1 MVAWFRND
9 LRVADNPLINIIAK
23 YNQLQQQQNL
33 GLTSYNDDGSS
44 DSTCIPKYDVDL
56 ICLFCIDERYFKP
69 TQHSQH
75 KTGLFRSK
83 FLIESILNL
92 RDNLKSKLG
101 RSLLITTIPPEIIIP
116 RLCHQGH
123 DLYDVFVQAEV
134 TSEEVEI
141 ERRVENALR
150 SLSSSLSLCSSPNRI
165 LHRII
170 GGSTLYHPQDL
181 PFQPDCSDLPNIFSD
196 FRHAL
201 EQASN
206 KISIRPLLPTIPADM
221 LPVEVDD
228 VHGRLSTDGT
238 EGFRI
243 DDDDAWSRDHADAP
257 CSYEYVPTLLG
268 TDITAL

>member
-33 GLTSYNDDGSS
+33 GLTCTTDDGSS
-44 DSTCIPKYDVDL
+44 NSSYIPKYDVDL

-69 TQHSQH
+69 TQHSPH

-83 FLIESILNL
+83 FLIESVLNL

-116 RLCHQGH
+116 QLCDQSH

-134 TSEEVEI
+134 ASEEVEI
-141 ERRVENALR
+141 ERRVENALQ
-150 SLSSSLSLCSSPNRI
+150 SLSPPLLLSSSPSRV

-181 PFQPDCSDLPNIFSD
+181 PFRPDCSDLPNIFSD

-201 EQASN
+201 EQGPN
-206 KISIRPLLPTIPADM
+206 KISIRPLLPTISADM
-221 LPVEVDD
+221 LPVDVDD
-228 VHGRLSTDGT
+228 VHGRLSTAGT
-238 EGFRI
+238 CGI
-243 DDDDAWSRDHADAP
+243 DDDAWSPNHTDAP
-257 CSYEYVPTLLG
+257 CSYEFVPTLLG
-268 TDITAL
+268 TGIIAVC